1 MMNEINERIIEEA
14 KRNGV
19 NDVQPAER
27 ACGTTLSRAI
37 NAIRRKHNSKRV
49 VLLVDE
55 FDGPLTA
62 VLEGNG
68 GETDERVRE
77 NLSVLRGLYNGCK
90 ALAAE
95 GQFYYSMYAGL
106 TTFGATALFSGFNQV
121 KHMSYAESLA
131 AVAGFTE
138 QEVNA
143 SFPGHLALLLRNG
156 TTLGDLSKECGG
168 YRFSS
173 ADVSVLCPRALL
185 NRLDDACDRRSGED
199 EWNAMTP
206 EWLQKLLGHPEED
219 ARLAKSVRPEEGGRC
234 KHAEAFRSHQS
245 LLAAADWFP
254 DHQER
259 DPNRW

>member
-1 MMNEINERIIEEA
+1 MEDGDQHLLTRPRRFGKTLLLDTIRCIFMENGRKKDTMFDLLLDTICGILMRRGSKKDDLFKGLDITKTDEGKNLLKQQRPVVFLRMNKCVATEGKENLMNEINERIIEEA

-106 TTFGATALFSGFNQV
+106 TRPYHLRCD
-121 KHMSYAESLA
+121 
-131 AVAGFTE
+131 
-138 QEVNA
+138 
-143 SFPGHLALLLRNG
+143 SF
-156 TTLGDLSKECGG
+156 
-168 YRFSS
+168 
-173 ADVSVLCPRALL
+173 VL
-185 NRLDDACDRRSGED
+185 
-199 EWNAMTP
+199 
-206 EWLQKLLGHPEED
+206 WL
-219 ARLAKSVRPEEGGRC
+219 
-234 KHAEAFRSHQS
+234 
-245 LLAAADWFP
+245 
-254 DHQER
+254 
-259 DPNRW
+259 